1 LGRCGRVRRWS
12 PACHQRRRLWGITEA
27 AIDAFDALV
36 AAAMPPGGCDDARQR
51 RLLTLVLDGL
61 VGDRDGGQALIQA
74 SPMRSGFPT
83 AAAAR
88 AWVVDLLA
96 AAARQEQQPWWQGC
110 DDDGDPAIHGTPFKR
125 LRNRTGLARVV
136 LDRRIE
142 LKLSQELVAAECG
155 VVQGEVQAW
164 EAGTRIPTS
173 AELDALA
180 RILDLDRHTLAGAE
194 TGSAVHRNE
203 LSAEQRAELDNLY
216 WHTDTKIP
224 DLAARFGLQGRSI
237 HKLVTALSAG
247 MRCQGCGEQ
256 MVFAT
261 RGPRR
266 IHSADCPTCRRA
278 RILASIRAFAP
289 TRGEDFHDRDPL
301 G

>member
-1 LGRCGRVRRWS
+1 
-12 PACHQRRRLWGITEA
+12 
-27 AIDAFDALV
+27 
-36 AAAMPPGGCDDARQR
+36 M
-51 RLLTLVLDGL
+51 
-61 VGDRDGGQALIQA
+61 
-74 SPMRSGFPT
+74 
-83 AAAAR
+83 
-88 AWVVDLLA
+88 
-96 AAARQEQQPWWQGC
+96 
-110 DDDGDPAIHGTPFKR
+110 
-125 LRNRTGLARVV
+125 V
-136 LDRRIE
+136 LDRRIQ

-203 LSAEQRAELDNLY
+203 LSAEQQAELDTLY

-237 HKLVTALSAG
+237 HKLVTAVPAG
-247 MRCQGCGEQ
+247 MRCQGCGEE

-289 TRGEDFHDRDPL
+289 TRPGLPRPRSARLTPARLEPESPAHRRICIDTRPSPRHSGWRE
-301 G
+301 